1 MIRSSRGHGLR
12 KSHDGASSRPLS
24 VASREGAAGRNHVS
38 QERKKRPDFNKMKHK
53 VFGPYDTK
61 TDDVLKDF
69 FAKVA
74 EEGGYQRRPYTN
86 VTSARPL

>member
-1 MIRSSRGHGLR
+1 MASR
-12 KSHDGASSRPLS
+12 DGATGGKQ
-24 VASREGAAGRNHVS
+24 VNFEK
-38 QERKKRPDFNKMKHK
+38 KKRPDFNKQKHK